1 MFFEQ
6 YSHEPYIATSRLIIK
21 YLGNPPERQ
30 ADLESKRGGG
40 YRALDVMER
49 QLSVCDF
56 IANDRYSIADIALYS
71 YAHVAN
77 EGGFD
82 LSAYPKINA

>member
-1 MFFEQ
+1 
-6 YSHEPYIATSRLIIK
+6 
-21 YLGNPPERQ
+21 LGNPPERQ

-49 QLSVCDF
+49 QLSVCHF
-56 IANDRYSIADIALYS
+56 IANDRYSIADIALYA
-71 YAHVAN
+71 YTHVAN

-82 LSAYPKINA
+82 LSDYPKINAWLSRVEQQENYVPMATQT